1 MHIFIMV
8 SHKRLIFQENF
19 TDMNRQ
25 NQQDLLKTNEGLE
38 TENKRPQEEIKQ
50 LEKRQTNK
58 KMMTGMK
65 S

>member
-1 MHIFIMV
+1 MV